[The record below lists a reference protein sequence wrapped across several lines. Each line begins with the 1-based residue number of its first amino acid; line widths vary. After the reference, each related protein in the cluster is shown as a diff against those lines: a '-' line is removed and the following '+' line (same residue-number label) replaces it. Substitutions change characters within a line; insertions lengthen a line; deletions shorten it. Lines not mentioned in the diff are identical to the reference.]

1 MSFTIRGDSG
11 SNSSET
17 GIRLQDPD
25 EFATGAVTF
34 VDSNGVA
41 MSYRTLKRL
50 LGETSL
56 ERKCRLLFGGG
67 LLLLISGSFYFYSKQ
82 TQKIIAEQN
91 TEVARNLVPTA
102 IVAKHAE
109 YFKNDSTEL
118 QNFAEMVKDLRPET
132 LKDQSW
138 ALLKAKVDD
147 AASRPT
153 DLTDHAAILRLKST
167 EPGAKQYWPIELSDP
182 PQYRYYAQ
190 VCATEKC
197 LACHRVHNQNPNLQE
212 GEVLGIVKISYPL
225 AKINKD
231 LSWNNAVLL
240 ATAIITTAM
249 AWFATYVIVRYVIV
263 KPVLHLKE
271 VSDAIT
277 RGDLEQRADIRTG
290 DEFEELSQA
299 FNRMLRHLT
308 TVQEDLQKLNRGFEK
323 KVDELAQA
331 NLRLF
336 ELNNLKNEFL
346 ATMSHEL
353 RTPLNSILGFSD
365 VLLSNPANL
374 TEKQQRYVAHIR
386 SSGRTLLSLITD
398 VLDLAKIESGKM
410 ELHPVRTSIVDLIER
425 VVGAMMPI
433 AERKNLDLSS
443 EIAPELPLVFQDVG
457 KLQQILNNLLSNAI
471 KFTPEGG
478 RVRVKASRQN
488 DKLVLTVEDTGIG
501 IPLEDQERI
510 FEKFRQGSTTAGERD
525 PLTRE
530 YEGTGLGLSITR
542 ELSKLLGGGIALQSE
557 FGKGS
562 RFTIVVPLELPVAS
576 DVDPGKSRPSSEITD
591 LTLERPSTFG
601 RPRGAKG
608 TDDSGRVVA
617 NEPAPSR

>member
-1 MSFTIRGDSG
+1 
-11 SNSSET
+11 
-17 GIRLQDPD
+17 
-25 EFATGAVTF
+25 
-34 VDSNGVA
+34 
-41 MSYRTLKRL
+41 MSYRTFKRL

-67 LLLLISGSFYFYSKQ
+67 MLLLISGSFYFYSWQ
-82 TQKIIAEQN
+82 TQQIIKDQN
-91 TEVARNLVPTA
+91 QEVAKNLVSNA
-102 IVAKHAE
+102 ILAKHAE
-109 YFKNDSTEL
+109 LTESFGDTEHQKL
-118 QNFAEMVKDLRPET
+118 NFSVTMKDLSAMMKD
-132 LKDQSW
+132 LKPLSEKKQSW
-138 ALLKAKVDD
+138 ALLKGGTGDATYRVIDEIDSEAITRLLKTDKDGKLLKNKDGISDWSPTRKRPEDD
-147 AASRPT
+147 
-153 DLTDHAAILRLKST
+153 
-167 EPGAKQYWPIELSDP
+167 
-182 PQYRYYAQ
+182 YRYYRI
-190 VCATEKC
+190 VTATVSC
-197 LACHRVHNQNPNLQE
+197 IACHRNRLEANADGKEVPKLEE
-212 GEVLGIVKISYPL
+212 GDIMGIVKISYPL
-225 AKINKD
+225 EKFDND
-231 LSWNNAVLL
+231 VSWNNAVLL

-271 VSDAIT
+271 VSDSIT

-308 TVQEDLQKLNRGFEK
+308 TVQEDLQKVNRGFEH

-365 VLLSNPANL
+365 VLLTNPANL

-386 SSGRTLLSLITD
+386 SSGRTLMSLITD

-410 ELHPVRTSIVDLIER
+410 EMRPVEMSVSDLVER
-425 VVGAMMPI
+425 VVGAMMPL
-433 AERKNLDLSS
+433 AERKNIDLNW
-443 EIAPELPLVFQDVG
+443 EVDPDLPLAFQDLG
-457 KLQQILNNLLSNAI
+457 KLQQILNNLLSNAV

-478 RVRVKASRQN
+478 RVRVRVSLRHDN
-488 DKLVLTVEDTGIG
+488 LVFVVEDTGIG

-510 FEKFRQGSTTAGERD
+510 FEKFRQGSTTTGERD

-530 YEGTGLGLSITR
+530 FEGTGLGLSITR
-542 ELSKLLGGGIALQSE
+542 ELSKLLGGGIGLQSE

-562 RFTIVVPLELPVAS
+562 RFTVVVPLRITVPTEIDPTKPRPV
-576 DVDPGKSRPSSEITD
+576 SEAID
-591 LTLERPSTFG
+591 LVLERPSGLG
-601 RPRGAKG
+601 RARAVKQ
-608 TDDSGRVVA
+608 TDDQPKSPLG
-617 NEPAPSR
+617 EPAG